1 MAIGSSGSRRRTV
14 RPGIR
19 THSPIEHANGRG
31 PPLPDVLL
39 ASASEPLTEA
49 PTMLA
54 TGLTRA
60 FPRSSDLIH
69 THTERYDA
77 VLSCTAPTTQ
87 HGGLCGRAVL
97 HLTLSTQRRAA
108 ARRTTTRAHHARRHR
123 VSVVPPAP
131 PITQAA
137 SSARVSPHELAVAC
151 IGRASRL
158 RYTKRPEAAPA
169 RSPMSEAVDR
179 PLSARTQAAGA
190 ALDAP

>member
-1 MAIGSSGSRRRTV
+1 M
-14 RPGIR
+14 
-19 THSPIEHANGRG
+19 H
-31 PPLPDVLL
+31 
-39 ASASEPLTEA
+39 
-49 PTMLA
+49 A
-54 TGLTRA
+54 TGLTRD
-60 FPRSSDLIH
+60 FLRSSDLIH
-69 THTERYDA
+69 IRTERYDA

-87 HGGLCGRAVL
+87 HGGLCGR
-97 HLTLSTQRRAA
+97 LSFTSLFRPSGVQQRGGR
-108 ARRTTTRAHHARRHR
+108 RPERTTSARPQG
-123 VSVVPPAP
+123 VSVVPAP

-151 IGRASRL
+151 IGRPSRL